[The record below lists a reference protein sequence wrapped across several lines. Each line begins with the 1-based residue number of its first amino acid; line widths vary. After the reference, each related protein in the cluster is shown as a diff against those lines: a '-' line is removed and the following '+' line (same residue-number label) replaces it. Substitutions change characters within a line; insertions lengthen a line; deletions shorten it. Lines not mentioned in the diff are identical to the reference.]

1 MFLSFENLQTLVLAQ
16 LWQVTLLIP
25 LAIVSVRLTCRR
37 RSHLAYGI
45 LLAVL
50 LKCVVPPL
58 WSSPAGMF
66 SWLAHAVESTKTAA
80 SSTDGPS
87 IPAAASGVTE
97 KASNSASGNGS
108 DQLRVPASDLSE
120 AFPKRAVP
128 ESLPPV
134 AMESE
139 RWQWVFAGC
148 LMLWGGGV
156 LSILGYLLAKR
167 IYLEQFHD
175 DTRVESECELL
186 EIVNQTAVALN
197 LKRCPDLVVT
207 THPTIPFVVGWWLPR
222 LVVSRQIVDR
232 SSREEMQLIIAHELN
247 HLRRWDTGTNWLQ
260 LLVQAVWWFHP
271 GVWWLN
277 AEIRRWRESC
287 CDEEVVARLQ
297 CPPSRYAHTLLNVLE
312 WQTTLR
318 VTTGF
323 ANLSPLEVT
332 RQRLQNIMRPAVPFS
347 RSAPLMVWVVFG
359 GVLLVVLPGAQFANL
374 PPTAAIAH
382 DEIPDPPQS
391 FEGQPPSKAE
401 TIQTPQEPE
410 PTTGQ
415 GPPLPPPPVVEVS
428 PAVANARVWKYKPDV
443 RRSFTYGVSIQE
455 NGLQGGTRHTGQPVV
470 QATYISGGDWELK
483 MRNSE
488 LSTFDIPSSTAPF
501 RGMRP
506 PRIPG
511 PFEGEYTAT
520 ISARGRLIDEQG
532 ESPLPLY
539 LGQWGTWLFRPLPE
553 GDGDQWTVAGEQS
566 LTNPTTPPPN
576 PFGPPR
582 IIPFTPASSPA
593 RQLADFQHVIQR
605 TITPQGLLLK
615 TARTLTSREEVNGT
629 PSLELREDST
639 WSFDAKLGMPTELRG
654 QGTLIQRRLNQ
665 ETTTPFEYTVTL
677 VTDDNAPP
685 AAAGNP

>member
-1 MFLSFENLQTLVLAQ
+1 MFLNLENLQTLVLTQ

-50 LKCVVPPL
+50 LKCVAPPL

-66 SWLAHAVESTKTAA
+66 TWLAHAVESTKTTA
-80 SSTDGPS
+80 SSTERPS
-87 IPAAASGVTE
+87 IPSAASGDTE
-97 KASNSASGNGS
+97 VAPNSASGNSS
-108 DQLRVPASDLSE
+108 DQTRILASDLTE
-120 AFPKRAVP
+120 ATPRRAAP
-128 ESLPPV
+128 ESSPPV
-134 AMESE
+134 AAVSE
-139 RWQWVFAGC
+139 RWRWVFAGS
-148 LMLWGGGV
+148 LVLWGGGV

-197 LKRCPDLVVT
+197 LKRRPDLVVT

-222 LVVSRQIVDR
+222 LVVSQQIVDR
-232 SSREEMQLIIAHELN
+232 SSPEEMQLIIAHELN
-247 HLRRWDTGTNWLQ
+247 HLRRWDTGTNWIQ

-359 GVLLVVLPGAQFANL
+359 GVLLVVLPGAQFTNL

-382 DEIPDPPQS
+382 DEIPNQPLAI
-391 FEGQPPSKAE
+391 EVQPPSRAE
-401 TIQTPQEPE
+401 TARTQQEPE

-415 GPPLPPPPVVEVS
+415 VPPLAPPPVMEVS
-428 PAVANARVWKYKPDV
+428 PAVVNSRLWKYKPDV
-443 RRSFTYGVSIQE
+443 RRAYTYSVSIQE
-455 NGLQGGTRHTGQPVV
+455 NGLRGVTRHTGQPVV

-483 MRNSE
+483 MQNSE
-488 LSTFDIPSSTAPF
+488 LSTFEIPSSTAPF

-506 PRIPG
+506 PQIPG

-553 GDGDQWTVAGEQS
+553 GDRDQWTETGEQ
-566 LTNPTTPPPN
+566 LLADLTTPSPN
-576 PFGPPR
+576 PFAPER
-582 IIPFTPASSPA
+582 FSPFPPASSLA
-593 RQLADFQHVIQR
+593 RRLADFQHVTQR

-615 TARTLTSREEVNGT
+615 TARTLTSRDEVNGE
-629 PSLELREDST
+629 PSLELREDAT
-639 WSFDAKLGMPTELRG
+639 WSFDTKLGMPTELRG
-654 QGTLIQRRLNQ
+654 QGTLIHRRLNQ

-677 VTDDNAPP
+677 VTGDNAPP
-685 AAAGNP
+685 AASGTP